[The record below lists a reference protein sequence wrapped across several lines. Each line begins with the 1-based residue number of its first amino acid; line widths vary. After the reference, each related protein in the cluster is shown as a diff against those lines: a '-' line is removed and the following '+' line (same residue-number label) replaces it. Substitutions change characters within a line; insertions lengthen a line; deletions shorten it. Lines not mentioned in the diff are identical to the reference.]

1 MSKLP
6 KQLKIDKL
14 LSSASNSPST
24 TPTRSRSPSASS
36 ELPPKKKAAP
46 ELKSESQNPSTS
58 KAGATQLIEDIKNKR
73 TSLFKS
79 IDEFRFN
86 KKRVRV
92 LTETTT
98 FPEDSQGILYWMS
111 REQRVQGKF
120 WAVSENLKITRGTF

>member
-14 LSSASNSPST
+14 LSSASNSPSS

-46 ELKSESQNPSTS
+46 DSASKTLVQSENPTTS
-58 KAGATQLIEDIKNKR
+58 KGVTSKTQLIEDIQIKR
-73 TSLFKS
+73 FNLFKS

-92 LTETTT
+92 LTEATT
-98 FPEDSQGILYWMS
+98 FPEDSKGILYWMS
-111 REQRVQGKF
+111 REQRVQGEF
-120 WAVSENLKITRGTF
+120 

>member
-14 LSSASNSPST
+14 LSSASNSASS
-24 TPTRSRSPSASS
+24 TPTRSRSPSANS

-46 ELKSESQNPSTS
+46 ESKTSHQSDNPTTS
-58 KAGATQLIEDIKNKR
+58 KGGTQLIEDIKNKR
-73 TSLFKS
+73 VSLFNS

-92 LTETTT
+92 LTEAKT
-98 FPEDSQGILYWMS
+98 FPEDTAGILYWMS
-111 REQRVQGKF
+111 REQRVQG
-120 WAVSENLKITRGTF
+120 TF